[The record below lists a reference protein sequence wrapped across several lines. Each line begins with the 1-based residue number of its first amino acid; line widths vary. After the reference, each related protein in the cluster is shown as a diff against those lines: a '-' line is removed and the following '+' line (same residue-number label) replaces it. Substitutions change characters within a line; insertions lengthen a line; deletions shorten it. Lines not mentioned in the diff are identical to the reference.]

1 MSRPSA
7 GFTLLEMLTAIAV
20 LSLMM
25 VFMFNIAGQSVRAWE
40 TGGRR
45 METAQAGRI
54 GMNLLASELRY
65 AFAGVATN
73 SGTSATAVFSNFAT
87 FVATNGLP
95 GETSGG
101 LAAVP
106 GSQSLFFISPVGPH
120 DADGG
125 VPFAEIGYLPMFIT
139 KSDGYR
145 SMAGGSYALVRHG
158 FAPGSTNLDYQD
170 FYGREAPD
178 GAWVTTASAEAN
190 NRTPIVDNCVR
201 FSLEFASTNGGA
213 GSISWTTNWT
223 SQTNLPLG
231 VLVTMLVLD
240 SKSAA
245 KLSQING
252 LNVLDAAT
260 IDKATNDTPL
270 VQSDVAAR
278 ILREGTTVLRRFV
291 PLVNSAYTK

>member
-95 GETSGG
+95 GETSDS

-139 KSDGYR
+139 KSIGYR

-170 FYGREAPD
+170 FYQREAPD
-178 GAWVTTASAEAN
+178 GAWVTTPSAEAN
-190 NRTPIVDNCVR
+190 NRTPLVDNCVR

-223 SQTNLPLG
+223 GQTNLPLG